1 MCRRFDSCLS
11 DSNELQSLESFSL
24 TSCGSSVSRWEIHA
38 VQVGTLDFFKK
49 RCLWKKNVVRI
60 AENMMISH
68 GFVLMVIANIVQT
81 LRNQRTVA
89 NVGRA
94 LKMTAQEMNKMQED
108 LSDYKKVFSDLEKR
122 CSQEALEYWH
132 RHLWHGLTIR
142 SNKEV
147 TFPKDGEPPKEPLKL
162 ADWLIDRGLK
172 DGIRLYSKNDLK
184 KLANY
189 LLIYCGD
196 END

>member
-1 MCRRFDSCLS
+1 
-11 DSNELQSLESFSL
+11 
-24 TSCGSSVSRWEIHA
+24 
-38 VQVGTLDFFKK
+38 
-49 RCLWKKNVVRI
+49 
-60 AENMMISH
+60 
-68 GFVLMVIANIVQT
+68 
-81 LRNQRTVA
+81 
-89 NVGRA
+89 
-94 LKMTAQEMNKMQED
+94 MTAQEMNKMQED
-108 LSDYKKVFSDLEKR
+108 LSDYKKMFSDLEKR

-132 RHLWHGLTIR
+132 RHLWYGLTIQP
-142 SNKEV
+142 NKEA
-147 TFPKDGEPPKEPLKL
+147 TFQKDGEPPKEPLKL